1 MPRKLLKRYI
11 PDPQK
16 FSKIKGVSYI
26 AHWLQ
31 DPNLWH
37 LNRASVAKAFFIG
50 LFWMAIPI
58 PWQMLVAALSA
69 ILLRANLALS
79 VMLVWISNP
88 LTMGPIFYFNYRIG
102 SLMLG
107 ERARENLNFELSFD
121 WIGHTFVNI
130 WQPLMLGSMVVG
142 IALGSIAYVAIH
154 IIWRMHVNMNWR
166 QRLHLRKDKL
176 VFKKPRFAKPLDAV
190 HKPDHHEH

>member
-1 MPRKLLKRYI
+1 
-11 PDPQK
+11 
-16 FSKIKGVSYI
+16 VSYI

-37 LNRASVAKAFFIG
+37 LNRESVAKAFFIG

-79 VMLVWISNP
+79 AMLVWISNP

-102 SLMLG
+102 SILLG
-107 ERARENLNFELSFD
+107 ERARESLNFELSWD

-130 WQPLMLGSMVVG
+130 WQPLMLGSFVVG

-154 IIWRMHVNMNWR
+154 VVWRLHVYKSWQ
-166 QRLHLRKDKL
+166 QRLHLRKNKE
-176 VFKKPRFAKPLDAV
+176 VFKKPRFKKSLENTDKPEPQDQI
-190 HKPDHHEH
+190 